1 MKKHILLLV
10 TIITLSVTVNAQT
23 KEQIIKNFKTLIV
36 EAKTDFKNVKGE
48 LIDIDTAFKIT
59 YYDCSVN
66 LGSELEGIGID
77 NVDGATYH
85 TSIFDYERPGELIKA
100 NDIIS
105 GIVDEVNVMVKSGK
119 YTGSD
124 YKKTD
129 NIDITEVKDLDG
141 NYIVEIESKYD
152 ATNATSN
159 YLKII
164 IYGKSW
170 GKK

>member
-10 TIITLSVTVNAQT
+10 TIISLSFTVTAQT
-23 KEQIIKNFKTLIV
+23 TEQILSNFKTLIA
-36 EAKTDFKNVKGE
+36 EATTDFKNIKGS
-48 LIDIDTAFKIT
+48 LFYNDTVLKFS

-77 NVDGATYH
+77 NEDGATYH
-85 TSIFDYERPGELIKA
+85 TSIFEYKKTSELIKA

-105 GIVDEVNVMVKSGK
+105 PIVDELNIMVKSGK

-124 YKKTD
+124 YKKSE
-129 NIDITEVKDLDG
+129 NIDVTEVKDLDG

-152 ATNATSN
+152 ANDKDSN